1 MRKKNKSVEKIISIS
16 ITIQGIE
23 FQCSSFKQ
31 NDEEALCLYIGNPED
46 YTNSDIIVRIH
57 SGCITSEVF
66 GMENCDCKWQL
77 DKAIE
82 IIGKSSAGII
92 IYLPG
97 QEGKGNGL
105 FNKINSFKMMN
116 LGLKSSDAYEM
127 IGLPSDKRNFDFAI
141 QILKEFKVGR
151 IRLITNSPAKIMA
164 CIDGG
169 LVVSERIPVVMK
181 NPNSEIKQL
190 LENKKKYFN
199 HLIN

>member
-1 MRKKNKSVEKIISIS
+1 MKETNGILIANSGTEFKCASFQEK
-16 ITIQGIE
+16 
-23 FQCSSFKQ
+23 
-31 NDEEALCLYIGNPED
+31 DEEALCLYIGNSED
-46 YTNSDIIVRIH
+46 FTNKEVTVRIH

-82 IIGKSSAGII
+82 IIGKSTAGIL

-105 FNKINSFKMMN
+105 FNKIRSFKMMN

-141 QILKEFKVGR
+141 KILKEFGVKR
-151 IRLITNSPAKIMA
+151 IKLITNSPAKVMA
-164 CIDGG
+164 CLDGG
-169 LVVSERIPVVMK
+169 LIVSERIPVIIE
-181 NPNSEIKQL
+181 NPNPQIREL
-190 LENKKKYFN
+190 LDNKKNNFKHF
-199 HLIN
+199 IN